1 MKTIAAWVPTLFAN
15 KSNRR
20 PGRGFTL
27 VEIMVVVVIIGLLAA
42 LAVAGFTRLKVRT
55 ENNAISN
62 DLRVFASAFETY
74 ALQNGS
80 WPSTSPGPGQLPP
93 EMVGAIK
100 PEAFARAPL
109 AGCSYVWGTNEGESA
124 SEIFATLAIAASGED
139 GDLGSVLTL
148 ERVKS
153 LDEQIDDG
161 NFTSG
166 RVRVINNRILFFLT
180 RPLSAL
186 DVGITTTDI

>member
-1 MKTIAAWVPTLFAN
+1 MKTIAAEVQKVAVNTIRG
-15 KSNRR
+15 RR
-20 PGRGFTL
+20 GRAFTL

-74 ALQNGS
+74 ALQNGG
-80 WPSTSPGPGQLPP
+80 WPSSSPGPGQLPP

-124 SEIFATLAIAASGED
+124 IETFAALAIGASDEE

-148 ERVKS
+148 ERVLS

-161 NFTSG
+161 NFSSG
-166 RVRVINNRILFFLT
+166 RIRVINNRIVFFLT
-180 RPLSAL
+180 KPLSAA
-186 DVGITTTDI
+186 DVGITTTDV